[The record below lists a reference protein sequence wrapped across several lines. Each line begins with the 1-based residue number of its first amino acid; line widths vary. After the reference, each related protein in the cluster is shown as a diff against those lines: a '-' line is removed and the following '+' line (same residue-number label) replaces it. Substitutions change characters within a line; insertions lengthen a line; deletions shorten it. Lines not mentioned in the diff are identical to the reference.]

1 MTDST
6 PDDMLPRAELPS
18 AGELVS
24 GMSVFI
30 LFVAL
35 AAAALAPDKG
45 RER

>member
-18 AGELVS
+18 AEEIVS
-24 GMSVFI
+24 GISLFI
-30 LFVAL
+30 LFAAL
-35 AAAALAPDKG
+35 AAAAFIPDRG